1 MSNHTHESLL
11 EAAIQAFAEDGY
23 RISVDDIAR
32 RAGVAKQTLYHHF
45 SSKDELFAEAIK
57 QMAGEILVSLDF
69 RDGDLRQSLLRF
81 AEVFR
86 GKLLGD
92 RGLAIHR
99 MLIAEASRMPQL
111 VQAVYAAGTEETR
124 RILQQMIRDAMA
136 AGRLRENDPAF
147 ATDMLLSMLTGMER
161 TRRLLAARNPEDDA
175 PDRAARI
182 VDCFLRAFAPTSPN
196 MPD

>member
-1 MSNHTHESLL
+1 MSNDTHERLL

-45 SSKDELFAEAIK
+45 SGKDELFAEAIK
-57 QMAGEILVSLDF
+57 QMAGEILVSLDL
-69 RDGDLRQSLLRF
+69 RDGDLRQTLLRF

-86 GKLLGD
+86 GKLHGD
-92 RGLAIHR
+92 HGIAFHR
-99 MLIAEASRMPQL
+99 MLVAEAPRMPQL
-111 VQAVYAAGTEETR
+111 IPVVYAAGTEETR
-124 RILQQMIRDAMA
+124 RILHQVIRDEMS
-136 AGRLRENDPAF
+136 AGRLREDDPAF

-161 TRRLLAARNPEDDA
+161 TRRLLAACNPEDDA

-182 VDCFLRAFAPTSPN
+182 VDCFLRAFAPT
-196 MPD
+196 PDTLD

>member
-1 MSNHTHESLL
+1 MSNDTHERLL
-11 EAAIQAFAEDGY
+11 EAAIQAFAENGY

-57 QMAGEILVSLDF
+57 QMAGEILVSLDL

-86 GKLLGD
+86 EKLFGD
-92 RGLAIHR
+92 RGIAIHR
-99 MLIAEASRMPQL
+99 MLITEAPRMPQL
-111 VQAVYAAGTEETR
+111 IPAVYAAGTEETR
-124 RILQQMIRDAMA
+124 RILHQVIRDEMS
-136 AGRLRENDPAF
+136 AGRLREDDPAF
-147 ATDMLLSMLTGMER
+147 ATDMLLSMLAGMER

-175 PDRAARI
+175 PDRTARI
-182 VDCFLRAFAPTSPN
+182 VDCFLRAFAPT
-196 MPD
+196 PDTPD

>member
-1 MSNHTHESLL
+1 MSNDTHERLL

-45 SSKDELFAEAIK
+45 SCKDELFAEAIK
-57 QMAGEILVSLDF
+57 QMAGEILVSLDL
-69 RDGDLRQSLLRF
+69 RDGDLRQTLLRF
-81 AEVFR
+81 AEAFR

-92 RGLAIHR
+92 HGIAFHR
-99 MLIAEASRMPQL
+99 MLIAEAPRMPHL
-111 VQAVYAAGTEETR
+111 IPAVYAAGTEETR
-124 RILQQMIRDAMA
+124 RILHQVIRDEMS
-136 AGRLRENDPAF
+136 AGRLREDNPAF

-161 TRRLLAARNPEDDA
+161 TRRLLAACNPEDDA

-182 VDCFLRAFAPTSPN
+182 VDCFLRAFAPT
-196 MPD
+196 PDTLD

>member
-1 MSNHTHESLL
+1 MSNDIHERLL

-45 SSKDELFAEAIK
+45 SGKDELFAEAIK
-57 QMAGEILVSLDF
+57 QMAGEILVSLDL
-69 RDGDLRQSLLRF
+69 RDGELRQTLLRF

-92 RGLAIHR
+92 HGIAFHR
-99 MLIAEASRMPQL
+99 MLIAEAPRMPQL
-111 VQAVYAAGTEETR
+111 IPVVYAAGTEETR
-124 RILQQMIRDAMA
+124 RILHQTIRDEMS
-136 AGRLRENDPAF
+136 AGRLREDDPAF

-161 TRRLLAARNPEDDA
+161 TRRLLAACNPEDDA

-182 VDCFLRAFAPTSPN
+182 VDCFLRAFAPT
-196 MPD
+196 PDTLD

>member
-1 MSNHTHESLL
+1 MSNDTHERIL

-23 RISVDDIAR
+23 RICVDDIAR

-45 SSKDELFAEAIK
+45 SGKDELFAEAIK
-57 QMAGEILVSLDF
+57 QMAGEILVSLDL
-69 RDGDLRQSLLRF
+69 RDDDLRQSLLRF

-86 GKLLGD
+86 EKLLGD
-92 RGLAIHR
+92 RGIAFHR

-111 VQAVYAAGTEETR
+111 VPAVYAAGTEETR
-124 RILQQMIRDAMA
+124 RILQQVIRDAMS
-136 AGRLRENDPAF
+136 AGRLREDDPAF

-175 PDRAARI
+175 LDRTARI
-182 VDCFLRAFAPTSPN
+182 VDCFLRAFAPTPD